1 MLKEHDVRSAILCF
15 ASQMIYPVIP
25 WFLCDL
31 SFYLAGVGAVFGT
44 LKQIS
49 QLMAIDMQDGKIG

>member
-1 MLKEHDVRSAILCF
+1 MRSAILCF